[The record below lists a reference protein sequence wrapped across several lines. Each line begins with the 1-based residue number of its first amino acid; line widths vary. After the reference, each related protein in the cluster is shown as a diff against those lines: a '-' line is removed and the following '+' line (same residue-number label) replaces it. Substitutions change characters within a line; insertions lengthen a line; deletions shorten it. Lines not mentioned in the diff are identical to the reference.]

1 MTNNC
6 FSYAICKR
14 FLFFKVRLTFKLQQD
29 EVWISTKER
38 TEKIQMKSIKSVISE
53 PVTNREEY
61 HVMGFGLGTTEN
73 SRSVKI

>member
-1 MTNNC
+1 
-6 FSYAICKR
+6 
-14 FLFFKVRLTFKLQQD
+14 
-29 EVWISTKER
+29 
-38 TEKIQMKSIKSVISE
+38 MKSIKSVISE